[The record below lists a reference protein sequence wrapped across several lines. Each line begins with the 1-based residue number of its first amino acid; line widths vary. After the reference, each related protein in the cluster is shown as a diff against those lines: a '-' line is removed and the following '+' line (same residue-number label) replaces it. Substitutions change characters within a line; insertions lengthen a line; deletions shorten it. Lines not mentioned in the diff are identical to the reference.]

1 MPSASR
7 AALSWVTSGP
17 DTPARNVRYTGSSP
31 ASRIT
36 GRPVI
41 LLAGELP
48 VYRTLRAGVS
58 GPDVT
63 QLKAALLALGI
74 DPGNAGSNT
83 YDTATAAAVRELYA
97 RVGYPAPTA
106 GEEADAALD
115 GAREM
120 VRGAEEQVAAAQRAL
135 TAGGATSYTARVAA
149 QAAVDTAQAVL
160 TDAEAKDAACKT
172 PLPAPPELCETAPV
186 TNANGQLQTAIA
198 DRDAANA
205 PPDTSEL
212 RAAVASAIA
221 VWSWPF
227 ALVTGAVSHS
237 SGGVGGDVLHAA
249 SLALASVGT
258 ACAVSTAACAATRAV
273 YDVAPPA
280 VSARWALT

>member
-58 GPDVT
+58 GPGVT
-63 QLKAALLALGI
+63 QLKAALPALGV

-83 YDTATAAAVRELYA
+83 YDAATAAAVRELYA
-97 RVGYPAPTA
+97 RVGDPAPTA

-120 VRGAEEQVAAAQRAL
+120 VRGAEEQVASAQREVNNPQGGTPQSQRLAAQHTAELAQIAYQERLDQCAVTPPPDPPVDCTTLTVTGLDFAL
-135 TAGGATSYTARVAA
+135 KEAIAARDEANAAPDTSAA
-149 QAAVDTAQAVL
+149 QAGL
-160 TDAEAKDAACKT
+160 
-172 PLPAPPELCETAPV
+172 
-186 TNANGQLQTAIA
+186 
-198 DRDAANA
+198 
-205 PPDTSEL
+205 
-212 RAAVASAIA
+212 ASAQRQLSQA
-221 VWSWPF
+221 REDLTKAQSGV
-227 ALVTGAVSHS
+227 VTPVS
-237 SGGVGGDVLHAA
+237 
-249 SLALASVGT
+249 
-258 ACAVSTAACAATRAV
+258 
-273 YDVAPPA
+273 Y
-280 VSARWALT
+280 

>member
-58 GPDVT
+58 GPDVA

-74 DPGNAGSNT
+74 NPGNAGSTT
-83 YDTATAAAVRELYA
+83 YDTATAAGVRELYA

-106 GEEADAALD
+106 GEEADAALA

-120 VRGAEEQVAAAQRAL
+120 VRSAEEGVATAQREVNNPQGGTSASDRLAAQNA
-135 TAGGATSYTARVAA
+135 AGIANYRYTELPVSYTH
-149 QAAVDTAQAVL
+149 
-160 TDAEAKDAACKT
+160 
-172 PLPAPPELCETAPV
+172 
-186 TNANGQLQTAIA
+186 
-198 DRDAANA
+198 
-205 PPDTSEL
+205 L
-212 RAAVASAIA
+212 RAHE
-221 VWSWPF
+221 
-227 ALVTGAVSHS
+227 TG
-237 SGGVGGDVLHAA
+237 
-249 SLALASVGT
+249 
-258 ACAVSTAACAATRAV
+258 
-273 YDVAPPA
+273 
-280 VSARWALT
+280 